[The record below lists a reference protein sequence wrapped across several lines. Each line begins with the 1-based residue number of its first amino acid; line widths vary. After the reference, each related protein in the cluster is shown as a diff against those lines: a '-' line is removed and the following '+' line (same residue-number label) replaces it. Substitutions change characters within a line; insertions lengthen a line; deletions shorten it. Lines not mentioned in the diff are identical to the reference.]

1 MKNEEK
7 KNENNEIVDNV
18 LKLEVNLMNYPFF
31 LIDNKKNKINKIE
44 LKTTVNR
51 IGTKTEIYWH
61 VYSNSEYGLP
71 SQFDKEVYMVIQ
83 EILESIP
90 KPVTNPI
97 PIGSIYSL
105 IKKLCISNTTNNY
118 KNVKKALERIS
129 VTRIKSVGAFYSKDK
144 KVWIEDLFGIFDRIV
159 WKGEIKVDGSI
170 AEQNYIYLGSKF
182 LENINSNYVKPID
195 RAYYKKELR
204 FPISKRLY
212 ELLGVKFYAIF
223 QNKNAPN
230 YIRFSYDN
238 LCDIIPM
245 TNYIYVSKI
254 KQKLEPSLK
263 NLQNTGFLSNYKI
276 EKENDRI
283 FVYFYPGS
291 RAIDEFKKFNSKLPN
306 ENKYEIVDDSTY
318 DLPARNN
325 PNQNVLLS
333 SNETNPSQEDK
344 DASELVSYFYQKLT
358 GNNGRVPSQREI
370 IQARKLIDE
379 FGKDVAKYIVD
390 YAFEEAPKTKFN
402 MKTFGAVLQYA
413 HDAANSYQEYIEE
426 EKRRKKAAQEAL
438 IKQQIAQQAKKIRE
452 SISDEEYEAAEK
464 EAFRRAFQKHP
475 NFVNLDGTPSHELG
489 IFVYNGGEL
498 DQVIVDWYID
508 RIKDNNP
515 S

>member
-51 IGTKTEIYWH
+51 MGTKTEIYWH

-195 RAYYKKELR
+195 RTYYKKELR

-283 FVYFYPGS
+283 FVYFYPV
-291 RAIDEFKKFNSKLPN
+291 P
-306 ENKYEIVDDSTY
+306 
-318 DLPARNN
+318 
-325 PNQNVLLS
+325 
-333 SNETNPSQEDK
+333 
-344 DASELVSYFYQKLT
+344 EL
-358 GNNGRVPSQREI
+358 
-370 IQARKLIDE
+370 
-379 FGKDVAKYIVD
+379 
-390 YAFEEAPKTKFN
+390 
-402 MKTFGAVLQYA
+402 
-413 HDAANSYQEYIEE
+413 
-426 EKRRKKAAQEAL
+426 
-438 IKQQIAQQAKKIRE
+438 
-452 SISDEEYEAAEK
+452 
-464 EAFRRAFQKHP
+464 
-475 NFVNLDGTPSHELG
+475 
-489 IFVYNGGEL
+489 
-498 DQVIVDWYID
+498 
-508 RIKDNNP
+508 
-515 S
+515 